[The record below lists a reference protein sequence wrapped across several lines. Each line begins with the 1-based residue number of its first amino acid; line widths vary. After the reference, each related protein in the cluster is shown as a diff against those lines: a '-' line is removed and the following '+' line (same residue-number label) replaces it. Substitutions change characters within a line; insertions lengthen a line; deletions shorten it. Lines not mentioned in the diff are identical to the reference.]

1 MIPTKL
7 IALVASALA
16 AQPALAGPAHVLV
29 YFGADCTGRS
39 TELLVNDNSCIN
51 APFRFL
57 SYKEHGW
64 GSKNQRLNFNFNTCG
79 AANEDP
85 LYDTWA
91 YNGDYFKSGTCY
103 NLRNHSPAGKVD
115 AVSIRSRFSL

>member
-29 YFGADCTGRS
+29 YFGADCSGKS
-39 TELLVNDNSCIN
+39 TELLVNDNSCVN

-64 GSKNQRLNFNFNTCG
+64 GSKGQRLRFNSNSCG
-79 AANEDP
+79 GNEGL

-91 YNGDYFKSGTCY
+91 YNGDYFQSGACY
-103 NLRNHSPAGKVD
+103 NLRQHAPAGKVD
-115 AVSIRSRFSL
+115 AVSIRSQSG